1 MPDREEGK
9 LARVVPREPKIIG
22 GYTLLVG
29 GTDVISDG
37 APFDLDQMA
46 DKINSEVS
54 RLIQSERRDAAVKA
68 LERAAGLCGGNRM
81 CDGAC
86 EKNIRALADRVKSGE
101 ETP

>member
-1 MPDREEGK
+1 MRD
-9 LARVVPREPKIIG
+9 
-22 GYTLLVG
+22 
-29 GTDVISDG
+29 
-37 APFDLDQMA
+37 
-46 DKINSEVS
+46 
-54 RLIQSERRDAAVKA
+54 ERRSYFIFGSNGKGHSCRGQDPDAAVKA